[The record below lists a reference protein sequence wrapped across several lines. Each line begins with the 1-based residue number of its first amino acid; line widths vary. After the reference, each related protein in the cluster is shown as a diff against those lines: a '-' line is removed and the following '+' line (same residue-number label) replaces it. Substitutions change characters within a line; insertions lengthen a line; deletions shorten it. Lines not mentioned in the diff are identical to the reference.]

1 MWYTHLER
9 AASPRARKASVYAA
23 LIFVVIVIAFGSSSS
38 AQTEASSLTTAQ
50 WHEDLKVL
58 ATKLPRKHANAFH
71 FISREQFESE
81 VADLD
86 SKLSGMDADQ
96 IYVGMD
102 RIVNSIGD
110 GHTHMRLP
118 SDHAKLPIEVARFG
132 SDYRVVATTPA
143 YKEALGARVTG
154 VDDTPIAHVHDLLL
168 PLTPGDETT
177 VLRESRISDLL
188 TIGMVL
194 HGVGVSPDRDT
205 AIYTVANDDGREFP
219 LTVHSIQP
227 GEASAVSW
235 IHVFGRPPLF
245 RQKPDDSFWY
255 TYLAD
260 HRTVYCSFR
269 GYKELAQ
276 RAKRLFELIQQQHPD
291 KLVIDMRLNG
301 GGDYTQGLKHLI
313 HPIQELP
320 EINRKGH
327 LFVLVGAKTFSAAM
341 SNAAHFRY
349 QTKAILVGQ
358 EVGEKPNSYQEGR
371 GMTLPNS
378 HWTVRYSVKFYR
390 FVKDDE
396 NVIRP
401 DQEIIPSWNDYGSG
415 RDPVLDWVFAYDG
428 TTARLH

>member
-1 MWYTHLER
+1 MWYPHFEQ
-9 AASPRARKASVYAA
+9 AATSGIRRTFLYAT
-23 LIFVVIVIAFGSSSS
+23 LIFAFIVCTSSH
-38 AQTEASSLTTAQ
+38 AQTDASSLTTAQ

-86 SKLSGMDADQ
+86 RKLNQRNPDQ

-118 SDHAKLPIEVARFG
+118 SDHAQLPIEVARFG
-132 SDYRVVATTPA
+132 NDYRVVATTPA
-143 YKEALGARVTG
+143 YEEALGARVIG
-154 VDDTPIAHVHDLLL
+154 VDDIPIAHVHDLVL
-168 PLTPGDETT
+168 PLTPVDETT
-177 VLRESRISDLL
+177 ALRESRLSDLL

-194 HGVGVSPDRDT
+194 HGAGVSPDRNT
-205 AIYTVANDDGREFP
+205 ATYTLANDNGREFP
-219 LTVHSIQP
+219 LTVHAISE
-227 GEASAVSW
+227 GSTATW
-235 IHVFGRPPLF
+235 IHAYERPPLF
-245 RQKPDDSFWY
+245 LQKPDDSFWY

-276 RAKRLFELIQQQHPD
+276 RAKGLFELIQQQHPD

-301 GGDYTQGLKHLI
+301 GGDYTQGLKYLI
-313 HPIQELP
+313 HPIQKLP

-327 LFVLVGAKTFSAAM
+327 LFVLIGAKTFSAAM
-341 SNAAHFRY
+341 SNATHFRY

-358 EVGEKPNSYQEGR
+358 QIGEKPNSYQEGR

-378 HWTVRYSVKFYR
+378 HWSVRYSVKFYR
-390 FVKDDE
+390 FVKGGE

-401 DQEIIPSWNDYGSG
+401 DYEIVPSWNDYRSG
-415 RDPVLDWVFAYDG
+415 RDPVLDWVLAYDE
-428 TTARLH
+428 TSVR

>member
-1 MWYTHLER
+1 
-9 AASPRARKASVYAA
+9 V
-23 LIFVVIVIAFGSSSS
+23 VIAFGTSGN
-38 AQTEASSLTTAQ
+38 ANTEISSLTAAQ
-50 WHEDLKVL
+50 WHEDLKFL

-71 FISREQFESE
+71 FISREQFELE

-86 SKLSGMDADQ
+86 RKLNGMDPDQ
-96 IYVGMD
+96 IYIGMD

-143 YKEALGARVTG
+143 YEEALGARVIR
-154 VDDTPIAHVHDLLL
+154 VDDTTIAHVHDLLL

-177 VLRESRISDLL
+177 ALRESRISDLL

-194 HGVGVSPDRDT
+194 HGVGVSPDRDK
-205 AIYTVANDDGREFP
+205 AIYTLADDNGREFS

-227 GEASAVSW
+227 GEVSTVSS
-235 IHVFGRPPLF
+235 IKAFERPPLF
-245 RQKPDDSFWY
+245 LQKPDDSFWY
-255 TYLAD
+255 TYLFD
-260 HRTVYCSFR
+260 RQTVYCSFR

-276 RAKRLFELIQQQHPD
+276 RAKGLFELIQQQRAD

-301 GGDYTQGLKHLI
+301 GGDYTQGLKYLI
-313 HPIQELP
+313 HPIQKLP

-327 LFVLVGAKTFSAAM
+327 LFVLVGARTFSAAM

-349 QTKAILVGQ
+349 QTEAILVGQ
-358 EVGEKPNSYQEGR
+358 EIGEKPNSYQEGR

-390 FVKDDE
+390 FVNGGE

-401 DQEIIPSWNDYGSG
+401 DQEIAPSWNDYKSG
-415 RDPVLDWVFAYDG
+415 RDPVVDWVLAYDS
-428 TTARLH
+428 AR